1 MHAYEK
7 NTLPCLISA
16 RSGREGGAVIV
27 LVQVIHCDGLS
38 KRGTTR
44 ANVRTTDKAREAEV
58 GRFSLRD
65 AISTPWF
72 APVSMLSIFGK
83 RDKHSYKMSHES
95 RMSTTVFERCENSIW
110 LFLTCDMWHLTRSKT
125 KNKTFSLADMKF
137 WDSIYASCD
146 TQTFF
151 RMWIKST

>member
-58 GRFSLRD
+58 GQIQPARRNFNALICS
-65 AISTPWF
+65 
-72 APVSMLSIFGK
+72 
-83 RDKHSYKMSHES
+83 
-95 RMSTTVFERCENSIW
+95 VFNA
-110 LFLTCDMWHLTRSKT
+110 F
-125 KNKTFSLADMKF
+125 N
-137 WDSIYASCD
+137 
-146 TQTFF
+146 F
-151 RMWIKST
+151 RKAG